1 MEGPTPL
8 RPLMHRFKPGVP
20 KRYLLLAAGLA
31 WTTAGLILGL
41 RGILWVLTHDSFVPV
56 HFIVAV
62 IFGLIFFQLVFAKVS
77 LKHITRIHA
86 MEILRPS
93 LFAFFDAKGYIMMA
107 LMISL
112 GIFLRHTSFV
122 PPEFLY
128 NFYVLMGTPLLV
140 SALRFYWAFARYPK
154 LLAAD
159 GPGAATDAGLGEAD

>member
-1 MEGPTPL
+1 
-8 RPLMHRFKPGVP
+8 MHRFKPGVP

-41 RGILWVLTHDSFVPV
+41 RGMLWVGGHDSFVPL
-56 HFIVAV
+56 HFFIAV
-62 IFGLIFFQLVFAKVS
+62 VLGLIFFQLVFAKVS

-86 MEILRPS
+86 LDLVRPS
-93 LFAFFDAKGYIMMA
+93 LFAFFDAKGYVMMA

-122 PPEFLY
+122 APEILY
-128 NFYVLMGTPLLV
+128 NFYVFMGTPLLV
-140 SALRFYWAFARYPK
+140 SALRFYYAFIRYPK

-159 GPGAATDAGLGEAD
+159 GPGAATDEGLGEAD

>member
-1 MEGPTPL
+1 MEGQNPI

-31 WTTAGLILGL
+31 WTTAGLMLGL
-41 RGILWVLTHDSFVPV
+41 RGLLWVVSNDSFIPV
-56 HFIVAV
+56 HVVVA
-62 IFGLIFFQLVFAKVS
+62 IILGLIFFQLVFAKVS

-86 MEILRPS
+86 MDILKPS
-93 LFAFFDAKGYIMMA
+93 LFAFFDAKGYIMMV

-112 GIFLRHTSFV
+112 GIFLRKTKFV
-122 PPEFLY
+122 EPEILY

-140 SALRFYWAFARYPK
+140 SAIRFYFAFWRYPR

-159 GPGAATDAGLGEAD
+159 GPGAGTDEGIGDAD